1 MIKHRV
7 TFHPLLLLAAL
18 LFLPAYSTAGH
29 VEDDVAFRVYYLFEP
44 ADEKQ
49 LQRAASAYRATLGRD
64 GVEWIGIRRS
74 TTTAVPFAP
83 LALADLLAT
92 TDRLALSVAQ
102 WLRAEGTGHGVS
114 GELDLVEKRTSR
126 RSFTGTGAE
135 IQRLSEAAGLPPMV
149 SGLGA
154 RTDVGVTTWGKVKEL
169 FR

>member
-83 LALADLLAT
+83 LALAEGPALLLTFRSSAGT
-92 TDRLALSVAQ
+92 VPGESAFCGDCRVGETLAIPLP
-102 WLRAEGTGHGVS
+102 AECFM
-114 GELDLVEKRTSR
+114 E
-126 RSFTGTGAE
+126 
-135 IQRLSEAAGLPPMV
+135 
-149 SGLGA
+149 
-154 RTDVGVTTWGKVKEL
+154 
-169 FR
+169 